1 MADDNN
7 LRPTDNEQQND
18 SSDKPG
24 NDNEDEIEVL
34 KSDNSEENSDENLI
48 CDETK
53 KLRKNFLSLK
63 IFSRKFNALR
73 QRSQSY
79 SILQSDQPTTSS
91 NSTSK
96 NLFNFKSLRN
106 RFAHLRKILN
116 LKHLSNSKT
125 KHHESL
131 EKLTELKHS
140 SNSKSSTDSE
150 SSPTNFER
158 STDVTQSKVVDLM
171 HTEGHFENLSNLQ
184 QSETNL
190 EQSITLE
197 CSIDPENSGDQT
209 EYSANTMQL
218 EKELRQYSVDPEN
231 SGSQTEYSA
240 NTMQLEEE
248 LRQYSI
254 DPENSGSQTEY
265 STNSMQLG
273 ESMHSSEQSENSSN
287 SSNLSSFKYST
298 NSEQSFR
305 SGKLP
310 DSSYLT
316 TSQYLTSMIH
326 SPNSQHLANPEQT
339 TNLEHLSNA
348 ENPANLGHS
357 AELEHS
363 GIPEQSIPLH
373 HLTNSMIAANSDVAQ
388 NLMNQKFSSSSLS
401 QEGGNFDGQSRILID
416 SNDQTT
422 RMQLI
427 SDKSDSAEIDDNNS
441 KVTISANAN
450 ANKLATI
457 ECDDSLIVNDESYLE
472 YFICSQCSPSNSEGS
487 QQLPEM
493 RTASQESLIRHFVI
507 DEIFSTSTTSNT
519 DNEND
524 NNHINN
530 NNENGH

>member
-24 NDNEDEIEVL
+24 NDNDDEIEVL

-48 CDETK
+48 CDETE
-53 KLRKNFLSLK
+53 KLKKNFLSLK
-63 IFSRKFNALR
+63 IFGRKFNALR

-131 EKLTELKHS
+131 EKLAELKHS

-171 HTEGHFENLSNLQ
+171 HTEGHFQNLSNLQ

-218 EKELRQYSVDPEN
+218 EKELRQYSIDSEN
-231 SGSQTEYSA
+231 SGSQTEHSA

-287 SSNLSSFKYST
+287 SSSLSSFKYST

-310 DSSYLT
+310 NSSYLT

-326 SPNSQHLANPEQT
+326 SSNSQHLANPEQT
-339 TNLEHLSNA
+339 TNLEHLSNV

-388 NLMNQKFSSSSLS
+388 ILMNQKFSSSSLS

-416 SNDQTT
+416 SNDQTP

-427 SDKSDSAEIDDNNS
+427 SDKSDKAETDDNNS
-441 KVTISANAN
+441 KVTISAN

-457 ECDDSLIVNDESYLE
+457 ECDDSLIVNDESYVE

-507 DEIFSTSTTSNT
+507 DEIFPTSTNSNT